1 MISVTDALDPY
12 MRLIDA
18 DYNTITLDNTPVTC
32 DDSGNASLCWG
43 ESTALSNSSVSRS
56 GGRQLGGFQ
65 YDAMLTI
72 PNESLGLEPDEDGYL
87 NFLMTSYQQSYFGDY
102 EVAFHLGIG
111 DVNGRGSIVK
121 PGTTPTN
128 TPAPPPPSTGGTAS
142 AGVVADCGG
151 GNVIE
156 NGVEVIVNMRSGFT
170 YTATA
175 IGIDG
180 FDPVL
185 AVRAPNGDI
194 LCNDDN
200 SAAAGYSA
208 NLPTTGA
215 VNSSTLSAQQPF
227 SHNISGLA
235 NISLIVGGFGNTPG
249 EFVLVVEGLAV
260 TSADGSGDRAGDPFS
275 VHVTPNMMASGVPV
289 SAYMISVTNATDPYM
304 RLIDPEYNTGVLD
317 NAPVICDDAGDA
329 ALCWGE
335 STALTNSFVS
345 RVGGRQLGGFQYDAM
360 LTIPYESLGL
370 EPDEDGYLNLLM
382 TTYQQQT
389 FGDYLVAFHLGTSA
403 VSG

>member
-1 MISVTDALDPY
+1 
-12 MRLIDA
+12 
-18 DYNTITLDNTPVTC
+18 
-32 DDSGNASLCWG
+32 
-43 ESTALSNSSVSRS
+43 
-56 GGRQLGGFQ
+56 
-65 YDAMLTI
+65 
-72 PNESLGLEPDEDGYL
+72 
-87 NFLMTSYQQSYFGDY
+87 
-102 EVAFHLGIG
+102 
-111 DVNGRGSIVK
+111 
-121 PGTTPTN
+121 
-128 TPAPPPPSTGGTAS
+128 
-142 AGVVADCGG
+142 
-151 GNVIE
+151 
-156 NGVEVIVNMRSGFT
+156 
-170 YTATA
+170 
-175 IGIDG
+175 
-180 FDPVL
+180 
-185 AVRAPNGDI
+185 
-194 LCNDDN
+194 
-200 SAAAGYSA
+200 
-208 NLPTTGA
+208 
-215 VNSSTLSAQQPF
+215 
-227 SHNISGLA
+227 
-235 NISLIVGGFGNTPG
+235 VGGFGNTPG